1 MTPVSHQKNGRGVGS
16 GGHASRSVPVRGSQP
31 MNAGRRRG
39 ARRSRNGE
47 RSLEALLCPRSVAV
61 IGASRRPGKVG
72 HEVFS
77 NIING
82 GFEGSV
88 IPVNPSAEEILG
100 VKCVEH
106 LSALGTTVDLCVVAV
121 PTPAVADA
129 VESAIKAR
137 CKAIV
142 VVTAGFG
149 ETGSEGAIAESH
161 LAERCAQAGVR
172 LLGPNCLGLINT
184 GHRLNATFA
193 RGMPK
198 LGSISVLSQS
208 GALCTAILDWARMSG
223 LGLAKVISIGNK
235 ADIDEADVIEALAGD
250 DQTGL
255 VVGYL
260 ENITSGERFIRA
272 ACSLTS
278 SKPFILL
285 RAGVTK
291 AGMWTATAH
300 TGYLAGADPAY
311 AAAFKHAG
319 IIRADSVEAL
329 WDYASGF
336 SRQPLPQGNR
346 VGVITNSGG
355 PGVITADAIERAGMK
370 LAHLNGKT
378 IEALKARLPLKGTVY
393 NPIDVLGDA
402 TPQRYAETVGAV
414 LREESVD
421 SAVVILTAHAM
432 TKPAE
437 TVEAITAVAPDDKP
451 LVLVCLGET
460 DLKRVADSKVP
471 VYPSP
476 ERAVA
481 TLRAMHEYRVW
492 QNRPEQVI
500 VRFPVNR
507 RRVERII
514 KRHLR
519 AGRVRVSEV
528 DAKKIL
534 QAYDLKVPEGGVA
547 HSPQE
552 AVDLAQRIGF
562 PVAMKIVS
570 TDVLH
575 KSDVG
580 GVKLNV
586 SSAADV
592 RDTYDLLALRADREK
607 PPVRLDGVYVEK
619 MCGQGVQVVL
629 GTTFDPRF
637 GPLLMFGLGGTFVDR
652 LESLSYHLAPV
663 TAEEAMQMLAETR
676 SYAMLSGLTN
686 GDRIDFAAIAGGLQR
701 ISQLAT
707 DFPEVK
713 ELSIDPYLVGGA
725 GVDPVVVDA
734 RMTLFPGTDQ

>member
-1 MTPVSHQKNGRGVGS
+1 
-16 GGHASRSVPVRGSQP
+16 
-31 MNAGRRRG
+31 
-39 ARRSRNGE
+39 
-47 RSLEALLCPRSVAV
+47 
-61 IGASRRPGKVG
+61 
-72 HEVFS
+72 
-77 NIING
+77 
-82 GFEGSV
+82 
-88 IPVNPSAEEILG
+88 
-100 VKCVEH
+100 
-106 LSALGTTVDLCVVAV
+106 
-121 PTPAVADA
+121 
-129 VESAIKAR
+129 
-137 CKAIV
+137 
-142 VVTAGFG
+142 
-149 ETGSEGAIAESH
+149 
-161 LAERCAQAGVR
+161 
-172 LLGPNCLGLINT
+172 
-184 GHRLNATFA
+184 
-193 RGMPK
+193 MPK
-198 LGSISVLSQS
+198 PGGISVLSQS
-208 GALCTAILDWARMSG
+208 GALCTAILDWAQMGG

-235 ADIDEADVIEALAGD
+235 ADIDEADVIEALARD
-250 DQTGL
+250 DQTSL

-260 ENITSGERFIRA
+260 ENISSGERFIRA
-272 ACSLTS
+272 ACSLTA

-319 IIRADSVEAL
+319 IIRADSLEAL

-346 VGVITNSGG
+346 VGVVTNSGG
-355 PGVITADAIERAGMK
+355 PGVITADAIERAGLK

-378 IEALKARLPLKGTVY
+378 IEALKTRLPLKGTVY

-402 TPQRYAETVGAV
+402 TPQRYAETVSAV
-414 LREESVD
+414 LQEDSVD
-421 SAVVILTAHAM
+421 SAIVILTSHAM

-437 TVEAITAVAPDDKP
+437 TVDAITAEAPDDKP
-451 LVLVCLGET
+451 LVFVCLGET
-460 DLKRVADSKVP
+460 DLKQVADGKVP

-492 QNRPEQVI
+492 LNRPEQVI

-528 DAKKIL
+528 DTKKIL

-552 AVDLAQRIGF
+552 AVDLARRIGF

-586 SSAADV
+586 ASAADV
-592 RDTYDLLALRADREK
+592 RDTFDLLALRADREK
-607 PPVRLDGVYVEK
+607 PAVRLDGVYVEK

-652 LESLSYHLAPV
+652 LESLSYHLAPI
-663 TAEEAMQMLAETR
+663 TAEEAMQMLAATR

-686 GDRIDFAAIAGGLQR
+686 GDRIDFSAIAGGLQR

-707 DFPEVK
+707 DFPAVK
-713 ELSIDPYLVGGA
+713 ELSIDPYLVGGVGA
-725 GVDPVVVDA
+725 EPVVVDA
-734 RMTLFPGTDQ
+734 RITLFADVEE